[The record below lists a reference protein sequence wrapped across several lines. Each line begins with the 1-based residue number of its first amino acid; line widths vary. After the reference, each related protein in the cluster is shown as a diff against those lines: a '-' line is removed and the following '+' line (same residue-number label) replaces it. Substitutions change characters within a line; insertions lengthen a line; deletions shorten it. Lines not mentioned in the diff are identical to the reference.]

1 MPCLP
6 STSLGRAHIG
16 ITTFFASAHPTDTCG
31 TNGLPL
37 TPNSVRVL
45 GKFQKLKILKHSNI
59 CQYIDVIRGKH
70 GMYNRYGTRIN
81 YLNDTRDIFYQIDL
95 HTIKKA

>member
-6 STSLGRAHIG
+6 SPLLGAAHVG

-37 TPNSVRVL
+37 TPNSVRIL
-45 GKFQKLKILKHSNI
+45 GKFQKLKVFKHGNI

-70 GMYNRYGTRIN
+70 GMLFFLLFVNVAFGPAFF
-81 YLNDTRDIFYQIDL
+81 LF
-95 HTIKKA
+95 KKT